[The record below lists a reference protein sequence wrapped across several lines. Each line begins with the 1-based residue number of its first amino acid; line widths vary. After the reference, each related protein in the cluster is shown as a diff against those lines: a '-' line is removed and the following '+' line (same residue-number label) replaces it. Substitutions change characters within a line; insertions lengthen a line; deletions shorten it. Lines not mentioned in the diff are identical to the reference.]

1 MHQAATPL
9 LVSLL
14 ENKGEQWIPDVL
26 KHYLDPLMAQGI
38 ECLMLGCTHYPAM
51 KDEVRAII
59 GDEIDLISQ
68 DEIIPARLA
77 EYLDRHP
84 EYRDQIGH
92 NGLNEFYV
100 SDLTDNYKA
109 AAHRIYGEEIE
120 ICQSL

>member
-1 MHQAATPL
+1 M
-9 LVSLL
+9 
-14 ENKGEQWIPDVL
+14 

-59 GDEIDLISQ
+59 GDEVDLISQ

-120 ICQSL
+120 ICQSS